1 MAESR
6 TIEIDI
12 PAGTDVA
19 RLIAG
24 ARTKAAGAGITL
36 TGNAAEGRFEGV
48 ASGGYRVDGARLVI
62 EVEKKPAFVP
72 WPLVTSQLEKAF
84 RSA

>member
-12 PAGTDVA
+12 PAGTDVG
-19 RLIAG
+19 RMIAA
-24 ARTKAAGAGITL
+24 ARTRAAGAGVTL
-36 TGNAAEGRFEGV
+36 TGTASEGRFEGV
-48 ASGGYRVDGARLVI
+48 ATGGYRVEGARLLI

-72 WPLVTSQLEKAF
+72 WPMVMSQLEKAF